1 MPLGPCGGL
10 GVAGREETAL
20 SRTVKVLLLWVRS
33 QSRTQG
39 GTAGVVLSP
48 SWQRWERLALS
59 CRTQP

>member
-39 GTAGVVLSP
+39 GKAGVVLSP
-48 SWQRWERLALS
+48 GWQR
-59 CRTQP
+59 